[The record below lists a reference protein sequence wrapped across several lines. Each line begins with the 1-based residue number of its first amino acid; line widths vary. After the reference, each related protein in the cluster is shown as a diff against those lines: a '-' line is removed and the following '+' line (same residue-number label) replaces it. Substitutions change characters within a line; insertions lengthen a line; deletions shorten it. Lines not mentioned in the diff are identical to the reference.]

1 MTPEEHAL
9 STSRPLTVLHLS
21 WSLLTG
27 GLERVVLDLAR
38 LGPELGLRPVVAAL
52 ERAGPWADLV
62 RQRGAPFYLLG
73 KRPGLDPRMLPALM
87 GLLRRE
93 RVDVIHAHN
102 QAAAFYGGLAGLF
115 CRRPMIVTR
124 HGASFGRDASH
135 LRLGRLAARLA
146 QRVVCVGEEA
156 RQVARRVDRVPEAR
170 LRLIY
175 NGVDTALY
183 RPDPVARAAA
193 RSELGLALTE
203 PVLISVGRLSAE
215 KDHHTLLTALAL
227 LGQRGTP
234 PRLLVVGG
242 GPERQALER
251 AAAELGLGAAVL
263 WLGERQD
270 VPRLLAACDAFAL
283 SSLSEGVSIA
293 VLEAMAAGLPV
304 AATMVGGNPEL
315 VEQGRGGLLV
325 PPGDPAA
332 LAAALGR
339 LLEDPARARAMGQA
353 ARARVE
359 ERFSLIATARAY
371 VGLYRE
377 VVAEA

>member
-1 MTPEEHAL
+1 MSGSAPPTPGG
-9 STSRPLTVLHLS
+9 RPLTVLHLS

-38 LGPELGLRPVVAAL
+38 RGPEFGLRPVVAAL
-52 ERAGPWADLV
+52 AQAGPLAERV
-62 RQRGAPFYLLG
+62 RKAGTPFYLLG
-73 KRPGLDPRMLPALM
+73 KRPGLDARMVPALVK
-87 GLLRRE
+87 LLRRE
-93 RVDVIHAHN
+93 RVDVLHAHN
-102 QAAAFYGGLAGLF
+102 QTAAFYGGLAALILG
-115 CRRPMIVTR
+115 RPLIITR
-124 HGASFGRDASH
+124 HGASFGRDPSH
-135 LRLGRLAARLA
+135 LRLGWLAARLA
-146 QRVVCVGEEA
+146 RRVVCVGGEA
-156 RQVARRVDRVPEAR
+156 REVARRVDKVPESR

-183 RPDPVARAAA
+183 RPDPVARAAV
-193 RSELGLALTE
+193 RPELGLALTE

-304 AATMVGGNPEL
+304 AATMEI
-315 VEQGRGGLLV
+315 GRAHV
-325 PPGDPAA
+325 
-332 LAAALGR
+332 
-339 LLEDPARARAMGQA
+339 
-353 ARARVE
+353 
-359 ERFSLIATARAY
+359 
-371 VGLYRE
+371 
-377 VVAEA
+377 